1 MSENVSAGF
10 MLGLN
15 SMMVIYTLWVISLG
29 TSAARVRLGL
39 GVALLVWLALL
50 HLGLSSHRLFPE
62 NISGMTFLLVIFA
75 FVGAVGAA
83 LYAVAPIRRVLL
95 NLTHEQLL
103 LAQGIRVFFGAGFL
117 MQASL
122 GNLPQTFGILD
133 GWTHIAAG
141 FLGLVAA
148 FSFAARVNGARRA
161 WFANIF
167 GLADILIVAT
177 SLALVLLPEIGP
189 HHSMM
194 YAVFLPAPLWLW
206 FHLLSLRKLIHERG
220 AADTTRSPL
229 TTPRPIVSGSAS

>member
-1 MSENVSAGF
+1 MSEYTAAGF
-10 MLGLN
+10 MLSLN

-29 TSAARVRLGL
+29 TSAARVRMRLGA
-39 GVALLVWLALL
+39 ALLIWLMLL
-50 HLGLSSHRLFPE
+50 HWGLSSQSIFPA
-62 NISGMTFLLVIFA
+62 NISGVTFLLAILS
-75 FVGAVGAA
+75 FVGAVGAV
-83 LYAVAPIRRVLL
+83 LFSVAPVRRVLL
-95 NLTHEQLL
+95 NLSQEQLL

-122 GNLPQTFGILD
+122 GNLPRSFGILD

-148 FSFAARVNGARRA
+148 FSFAKHANGARRA

-177 SLALVLLPEIGP
+177 SLALVLLPQIGP

-206 FHLLSLRKLIHERG
+206 FHVLSLRKLVHARG
-220 AADTTRSPL
+220 VPDTTRTKMTIPSSAGS
-229 TTPRPIVSGSAS
+229 RSAS